1 MKYKVLLLQV
11 TCYCCLPLRMTSRI
25 WGWLTS
31 IELPVGLRPALYGF
45 YASIFHADLDEI
57 ELDLSAFPNL
67 VEFFVRALKHN
78 ARPIAENANMV
89 TVLLQADDYKYS
101 NLI

>member
-1 MKYKVLLLQV
+1 MKYKVLSLQV
-11 TCYCCLPLRMTSRI
+11 MCYCCLPLRMTSRI

-31 IELPVGLRPALYGF
+31 IELPVSLRPALYGF